1 MTVCSAIPGLA
12 NRAAYRVMSA
22 IWGLG
27 QEIQAKLTKLEGIS
41 SASLTHRNHRVKK
54 NVRSFPTSS
63 LATSNRAQNQRPVF
77 SNSAA
82 LMEVNPLYFKSM
94 LQQLSIQNY
103 ATVDSLEIEFKSGMS
118 VITGETG
125 AGKSIILGA
134 LGLTLGDRA
143 DKGIVRVGAHKTD
156 ICAEFETSNIKAAQQ
171 WLQENDLESTPN
183 SCACLLRRV
192 VNSDGRSKGYIN
204 GSPVTMASLK
214 SLGEMLL
221 DIHSQHEH
229 QSLLH
234 RSTHQRLLDDFCVET
249 KVLGEMQNTWKQWQ
263 KNSLLMQQLSHRS
276 QEDSAQTQ
284 LLSYQLNELD
294 EIGIGSD
301 EIAKLETEFQ
311 SLNHADETVASVQ
324 SALTLCTADEEQN
337 AKSLLH
343 QALTSLQELP
353 EKNSRITNIIGLLE
367 TANIQLDEA
376 VSDLRAFADE
386 FEANPER
393 LEQVNTRLGL
403 LHAIARKHKV
413 KPAELNKVIENLRQQ
428 LSLIQN
434 SDAELEKLEATDTL
448 LRVQFQKLAIE
459 VSKQRE
465 EGSSK
470 LAKQVNEQLKQ
481 LGMPHASLEV
491 SLLDNDKD
499 RPQLGGLET
508 IEFLVSTNPG
518 QPAKPLIKIASGGEL
533 SRISLAI
540 QVITA
545 QTSHVPSLVFDE
557 VDVGIGGGVAKV
569 VGQLLRQLSE
579 RTQIL
584 CVTHQAAVAGQG
596 HNHFF
601 VSKYTDDGSTL
612 TQIAELLATEK
623 VREVARMLGGEE
635 LSDESL
641 AHAEQMVASN

>member
-1 MTVCSAIPGLA
+1 
-12 NRAAYRVMSA
+12 
-22 IWGLG
+22 
-27 QEIQAKLTKLEGIS
+27 
-41 SASLTHRNHRVKK
+41 
-54 NVRSFPTSS
+54 
-63 LATSNRAQNQRPVF
+63 
-77 SNSAA
+77 
-82 LMEVNPLYFKSM
+82 M

-143 DKGIVRVGAHKTD
+143 DKGIVRTGAHKAD
-156 ICAEFETSNIKAAQQ
+156 ICAEFDTNNIKAAQQ
-171 WLQENDLESTPN
+171 WLQENDLEADPDSN
-183 SCACLLRRV
+183 ACLLRRV

-204 GSPVTMASLK
+204 SSPVTMASLK
-214 SLGEMLL
+214 ALGEMLL

-234 RSTHQRLLDDFCVET
+234 RGTHQRLLDDFCVT
-249 KVLGEMQNTWKQWQ
+249 AKVLEEMQSTWKQWH
-263 KNSLLMQQLSHRS
+263 KNALLMQQLSNRS

-284 LLSYQLNELD
+284 LLAYQLNELD
-294 EIGIGSD
+294 EMGIGVD
-301 EIAKLETEFQ
+301 EVAKLEAEFK

-324 SALTLCTADEEQN
+324 TALTLCSAEEEQN
-337 AKSLLH
+337 AKSLMH
-343 QALTSLQELP
+343 QAVTALQDLP
-353 EKNSRITNIIGLLE
+353 EKNKRICNIISLLE

-393 LEQVNTRLGL
+393 LEQVNARLGQ

-413 KPAELNKVIENLRQQ
+413 KPSELNQVIESLRQQ
-428 LSLIQN
+428 LDLIQN
-434 SDAELEKLEATDTL
+434 SDAELERLEANDAL
-448 LRVQFQKLAIE
+448 LRDQYLKFAAEI
-459 VSKQRE
+459 SKQRKK
-465 EGSSK
+465 GSSK
-470 LAKQVNEQLKQ
+470 LAKQVNEQLQQ

-491 SLLDNDKD
+491 SLTLSDKEK
-499 RPQLGGLET
+499 PSLNGTET
-508 IEFLVSTNPG
+508 VEFLVSTNPG
-518 QPAKPLIKIASGGEL
+518 QTAKPLIKIASGGEL

-545 QTSHVPSLVFDE
+545 QTSDIPSLVFDE

-569 VGQLLRQLSE
+569 VGQLLRKLAE

-584 CVTHQAAVAGQG
+584 CVTHQAPVAGQG
-596 HNHFF
+596 HNHLF
-601 VSKYTDDGSTL
+601 VSKYSDAGSTL
-612 TQIAELLATEK
+612 TQITELSATEK